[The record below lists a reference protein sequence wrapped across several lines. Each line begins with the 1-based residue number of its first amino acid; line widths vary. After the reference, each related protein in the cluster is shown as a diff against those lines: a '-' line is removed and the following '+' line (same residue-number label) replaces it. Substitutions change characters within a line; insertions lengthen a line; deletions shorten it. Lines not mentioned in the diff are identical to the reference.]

1 MASRRHVSRV
11 TKTAMKRTADM
22 EQIYGDTHP
31 DLIPKTLRD
40 RPVLKISRVQ
50 ITIAVARLTTLANL
64 SLQMLK
70 VASGSRSSNAAP
82 SVGIKRRCA
91 CTALIYV
98 NISFLNRNSRV
109 CISRPSPVLI
119 SRAPPTIP
127 PPTTS
132 VVVVSTPAWFSG
144 CD

>member
-1 MASRRHVSRV
+1 
-11 TKTAMKRTADM
+11 M

-40 RPVLKISRVQ
+40 RPVLNLEGRRWKDANSANKFEVKKISRVQ

-91 CTALIYV
+91 CTALIT
-98 NISFLNRNSRV
+98 FG
-109 CISRPSPVLI
+109 
-119 SRAPPTIP
+119 
-127 PPTTS
+127 TS
-132 VVVVSTPAWFSG
+132 SCV
-144 CD
+144 